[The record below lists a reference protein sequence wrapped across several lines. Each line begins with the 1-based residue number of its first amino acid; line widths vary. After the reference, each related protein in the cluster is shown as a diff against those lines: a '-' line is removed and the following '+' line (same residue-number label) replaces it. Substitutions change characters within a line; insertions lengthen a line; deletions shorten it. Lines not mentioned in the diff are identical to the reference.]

1 VRSPQ
6 PPLEYLITCSQS
18 SLEGFELARLDQI
31 SQLRRKI
38 DEIQNEWV
46 EAEVA
51 ARFARLLL
59 ETRRTDGQKQADP
72 LAVLPTLSG
81 TQGPNVELPRIA
93 ACPTAEKFSSSLFG
107 SCESEPSPQ
116 DTTYA
121 KDPEALVSREE
132 KTSLLLTSTSRDG
145 SAASG
150 RSTEG
155 SSTTGPMLA
164 AAFVSEKP
172 ARAGAHRRSR
182 VLPSRCVRFVSNDSP
197 LPARTAWQSGRKSV
211 QQLSLFA
218 VESGSYVASLSLE
231 LLKSSEQPISSK
243 SVSGGTGEIHKSS
256 SSCRA
261 RTRSTCKVRRSAL
274 RMSQTRRSG
283 PRLTSD
289 FLREG
294 PRRDCAARW
303 HSSFPGISAIQ
314 YQTAATCSREN

>member
-38 DEIQNEWV
+38 GEIQNEWV

-72 LAVLPTLSG
+72 LSVLPTLFG
-81 TQGPNVELPRIA
+81 TQGSNVELPRIA
-93 ACPTAEKFSSSLFG
+93 ACPTTERFSNSLFG
-107 SCESEPSPQ
+107 PCESDPSPRE
-116 DTTYA
+116 TTCA
-121 KDPEALVSREE
+121 KDPEAFFSYEE
-132 KTSLLLTSTSRDG
+132 KKSLLLTSMSRNG

-155 SSTTGPMLA
+155 SSTTDPMPA
-164 AAFVSEKP
+164 AAFASEKP
-172 ARAGAHRRSR
+172 ARARAHRRSR
-182 VLPSRCVRFVSNDSP
+182 VLPSSCVRFVSSNSP
-197 LPARTAWQSGRKSV
+197 LLARTAWQSSRKSA
-211 QQLSLFA
+211 QQLSLFG
-218 VESGSYVASLSLE
+218 VESHVAPLSLE
-231 LLKSSEQPISSK
+231 LLKPSEQPISSK
-243 SVSGGTGEIHKSS
+243 SVSVGPTKIHKSS
-256 SSCRA
+256 SSDRA

-283 PRLTSD
+283 PRLNSAV
-289 FLREG
+289 LRED
-294 PRRDCAARW
+294 PKRDCAARW